1 MIPGNLCSNF
11 RDEISD
17 NINENNGALNK
28 INNSKIITSKSFK
41 YKTKFMGRTQN
52 NNNILFAEVVV
63 PL

>member
-17 NINENNGALNK
+17 NKNENNGALNK
-28 INNSKIITSKSFK
+28 INNSKTITSKYFK
-41 YKTKFMGRTQN
+41 YKTRLIGRRQN
-52 NNNILFAEVVV
+52 NNNILDAEVVV